1 MSVSARHRRVER
13 GGLEIES
20 RGGFDVISINP
31 FSLRQVKPR
40 SERGGSRRHSGE
52 GCMKTP
58 LLLAT
63 GLWEWLEGVGGV
75 RILPQPLAQF

>member
-40 SERGGSRRHSGE
+40 SEKGE
-52 GCMKTP
+52 QKALG
-58 LLLAT
+58 
-63 GLWEWLEGVGGV
+63 GGV
-75 RILPQPLAQF
+75 YENPSSGCGLVGVAGGGWGR